1 MNINFYNFLILL
13 LFSMFLLSD
22 FMLPIKSSFIN
33 NIHNNNK
40 TNIYDSLYNEKID
53 KFVED
58 KFNEDKFNEDKFN
71 KNIYENKNDFIKLFN
86 IKSFDNIIRFIIC
99 L

>member
-53 KFVED
+53 KFAED
-58 KFNEDKFNEDKFN
+58 KFAED
-71 KNIYENKNDFIKLFN
+71 IYENKNDFIKLFN